1 MANTYKFIDMV
12 AREALSELHEQ
23 CELLSTVDRQYDD
36 SYAKTGAK
44 IGDTLRVRKP
54 NEFNV
59 RTGNAMDINVI
70 TEATQDIT
78 MSTLKGVDMEFNY
91 VDSLLKTDSPKDVA
105 LFTKRYIKPAISK
118 LLSIVESEALTY
130 YTKATYQLAGT
141 AGTAI
146 NSLSTPNLM
155 RAKLNQMAAPKGD
168 RHVQIDSTS
177 MASLV
182 AGVPAY
188 FNPAAAISKQY
199 TEGFVTRTA
208 MADFHENERCWTMA
222 NSSDASQS
230 GEINGGTLTSGI
242 TTLTVDG
249 FSAAPAVGQVF
260 TIGSGSGE
268 TGVYAVH
275 PETKVAYAALK
286 QFVITSAT
294 TTSFTFSPPII
305 YDTTDPRQNCSGAPA
320 DNADIVFVGSASTS
334 YVQPIMYHKE
344 AFQFVNAPLGIMDDA
359 DKCSVE
365 TREGMS
371 LRVWR
376 ASDITNNRRVLRIDM
391 LYGFAALRPEWACR
405 GIGAAN

>member
-23 CELLSTVDRQYDD
+23 CELLATVDRQYDD
-36 SYAKTGAK
+36 SFGKNGAK

-54 NEFNV
+54 NEFNI
-59 RTGNAMDINVI
+59 RTGNAMEINAI

-105 LFTKRYIKPAISK
+105 NFTKRYIRPAISK
-118 LLSIVESEALTY
+118 LISVVESEALTY

-141 AGTAI
+141 AGSAI
-146 NSLSTPNLM
+146 NSLSTPNAA
-155 RAKLNQMAAPKGD
+155 RAKLNQMAAPKTD

-182 AGVPAY
+182 AGVPTY
-188 FNPAAAISKQY
+188 FNPAAAIAKQY

-208 MADFHENERCWTMA
+208 MADFHENERCWTLA
-222 NSSDASQS
+222 NGADVA

-249 FSAAPAVGQVF
+249 FSAAPAVGSVF

-268 TGVYAVH
+268 VGVYNVH
-275 PETKVAYAALK
+275 PETKVAYAQLK
-286 QFVITSAT
+286 QFTVTSAT
-294 TTSFTFSPPII
+294 TTSITFTPAII

-320 DNADIVFVGSASTS
+320 DNADIAFVGVLSTS
-334 YVQPIMYHKE
+334 YVQPVMYHKE
-344 AFQFVNAPLGIMDDA
+344 AFQFVNAPLEVMDDA

-376 ASDITNNRRVLRIDM
+376 GSDITNNRRVLRIDM

-405 GIGAAN
+405 MIGSAN

>member
-23 CELLSTVDRQYDD
+23 CELLATVDRQYDD
-36 SYAKTGAK
+36 SFGKSGAK
-44 IGDTLRVRKP
+44 IGDTLRVKKP
-54 NEFNV
+54 NEFNI
-59 RTGNAMDINVI
+59 RTGNAMEINAI

-105 LFTKRYIKPAISK
+105 NFTKRYIRPAISK
-118 LLSIVESEALTY
+118 LISVVESEALTY
-130 YTKATYQLAGT
+130 YTKATYQMAGT
-141 AGTAI
+141 AGSAI
-146 NSLSTPNLM
+146 NSLSTPNLA

-168 RHVQIDSTS
+168 RHVQIDSNT

-182 AGVPAY
+182 AGVPTY
-188 FNPAAAISKQY
+188 FNPAAAIAKQY

-208 MADFHENERCWTMA
+208 MADFHENERCWTLA
-222 NSSDASQS
+222 NGADVA

-249 FSAAPAVGQVF
+249 FSAAPAVGSVF

-268 TGVYAVH
+268 TGVYNVH
-275 PETKVAYAALK
+275 PETKVAYAQLK
-286 QFVITSAT
+286 QFTVTSAT
-294 TTSFTFSPPII
+294 TTSITFTPAII

-320 DNADIVFVGSASTS
+320 DNADIAFVGALSTS

-344 AFQFVNAPLGIMDDA
+344 AFQFVNAPLEVMDDA

-376 ASDITNNRRVLRIDM
+376 GSDITNNRRVLRIDM

-405 GIGAAN
+405 MIGSAN

>member
-23 CELLSTVDRQYDD
+23 CELLQTVDRQYDE
-36 SYAKTGAK
+36 SFGQNGAK

-54 NEFNV
+54 NEFLV
-59 RTGNAMDINVI
+59 RTGNAMQISPI
-70 TEATQDIT
+70 TEATDTVT

-91 VDSLLKTDSPKDVA
+91 VDSLLKTDSPQQVA
-105 LFTKRYIKPAISK
+105 AFTKRHIRPAISK
-118 LLSIVESEALTY
+118 LLSVVESEALAY
-130 YTKATYQLAGT
+130 YTKATPSIAGT
-141 AGTAI
+141 AGSAI
-146 NSLSTPNLM
+146 NSLTVPNLM
-155 RAKLNQMAAPKGD
+155 RAKLNQQAAPKD
-168 RHVQIDSTS
+168 NRHVQIDSVT

-182 AGVPAY
+182 AGVPTY

-199 TEGFVTRTA
+199 TEGTVIRTA
-208 MADFHENERCWTMA
+208 MADFHENERIWTLA
-222 NSSDASQS
+222 NGADVA

-249 FSAAPAVGQVF
+249 FSAAPAVGSVF

-275 PETKVAYAALK
+275 PETKVPYSHLK
-286 QFVITSAT
+286 QFVVTAAT
-294 TTSFTFSPPII
+294 TTSITFSPAII
-305 YDTTDPRQNCSGAPA
+305 YDPTDPRQNCSGAPA
-320 DNADIVFVGSASTS
+320 DNADIVFVGAASTS
-334 YVQPIMYHKE
+334 YVQPIMYHRD
-344 AFQFVNAPLGIMDDA
+344 AFQFVNAPLEVMDDA
-359 DKCSVE
+359 DKCVVE

-391 LYGFAALRPEWACR
+391 LYGLAALRPEWSCR
-405 GIGAAN
+405 GIGSAN

>member
-1 MANTYKFIDMV
+1 MV

-23 CELLSTVDRQYDD
+23 CELLATVDRQYDD
-36 SYAKTGAK
+36 SFGKNGAK

-54 NEFNV
+54 NEFNI
-59 RTGNAMDINVI
+59 RTGNAMEINAI

-78 MSTLKGVDMEFNY
+78 MSTLKGVDMEFSY

-105 LFTKRYIKPAISK
+105 NFTKRYIRPAISK
-118 LLSIVESEALTY
+118 LISVVESEALTY

-141 AGTAI
+141 AGNAI
-146 NSLSTPNLM
+146 NSLSTPNLA
-155 RAKLNQMAAPKGD
+155 RAKLNQMAAPKTD

-182 AGVPAY
+182 AGVPTY
-188 FNPAAAISKQY
+188 FNPAAAIAKQY

-208 MADFHENERCWTMA
+208 MADFHENERCWTLA
-222 NSSDASQS
+222 NGADVA

-249 FSAAPAVGQVF
+249 FTAAPAVGSVF

-268 TGVYAVH
+268 TGVYNVH
-275 PETKVAYAALK
+275 PETKVAYAQLK
-286 QFVITSAT
+286 QFTVTSAT
-294 TTSFTFSPPII
+294 TTSITFTPAII

-320 DNADIVFVGSASTS
+320 DNADIAFVGALSTS

-344 AFQFVNAPLGIMDDA
+344 AFQFVNAPLEVMDDA

-376 ASDITNNRRVLRIDM
+376 GSDITNNRRVLRIDM
-391 LYGFAALRPEWACR
+391 LYGFAALRSEWACR
-405 GIGAAN
+405 MIGSAN

>member
-23 CELLSTVDRQYDD
+23 CELLATVDRQYDD
-36 SYAKTGAK
+36 SFGKNGAK

-54 NEFNV
+54 NEFNI
-59 RTGNAMDINVI
+59 RTGNAMEINAI

-78 MSTLKGVDMEFNY
+78 MSTLKGVDMEFSY

-105 LFTKRYIKPAISK
+105 NFTKRYIRPAISK
-118 LLSIVESEALTY
+118 LISVVESEALTY

-141 AGTAI
+141 AGNAI
-146 NSLSTPNLM
+146 NSLSTPNLA
-155 RAKLNQMAAPKGD
+155 RAKLNQMAAPKTD

-182 AGVPAY
+182 AGVPTY
-188 FNPAAAISKQY
+188 FNPAAAIAKQY

-208 MADFHENERCWTMA
+208 MADFHENERCWTLA
-222 NSSDASQS
+222 NGADVA

-249 FSAAPAVGQVF
+249 FTAAPAVGSVF

-268 TGVYAVH
+268 TGVYNVH
-275 PETKVAYAALK
+275 PETKVAYAQLK
-286 QFVITSAT
+286 QFTVTSAT
-294 TTSFTFSPPII
+294 TTSITFTPAII

-320 DNADIVFVGSASTS
+320 DNADIAFVGALSTS

-344 AFQFVNAPLGIMDDA
+344 AFQFVNAPLEVMDDA

-376 ASDITNNRRVLRIDM
+376 GSDITNNRRVLRIDM
-391 LYGFAALRPEWACR
+391 LYGFAALRSEWACR
-405 GIGAAN
+405 MIGSAN

>member
-23 CELLSTVDRQYDD
+23 CELLATVDRQYDD
-36 SYAKTGAK
+36 SFGKSGAK

-54 NEFNV
+54 NEFNI
-59 RTGNAMDINVI
+59 RTGNAMEINAI

-105 LFTKRYIKPAISK
+105 NFTKRYIRPAISK
-118 LLSIVESEALTY
+118 LISVVESEALTY

-141 AGTAI
+141 AGSAI
-146 NSLSTPNLM
+146 NSLSTPNLA
-155 RAKLNQMAAPKGD
+155 RAKLNQMAAPKMD
-168 RHVQIDSTS
+168 RHVQIDSNT

-182 AGVPAY
+182 AGVPTY
-188 FNPAAAISKQY
+188 FNPAAAIAKQY

-208 MADFHENERCWTMA
+208 MADFHENERCWTLA
-222 NSSDASQS
+222 NGADVA

-249 FSAAPAVGQVF
+249 FSAAPAVGSVF

-268 TGVYAVH
+268 TGVYNVH
-275 PETKVAYAALK
+275 PETKVAYAQLK
-286 QFVITSAT
+286 QFTVTSAT
-294 TTSFTFSPPII
+294 TTSITFTPAII

-320 DNADIVFVGSASTS
+320 DNADIAFVGALSTS

-344 AFQFVNAPLGIMDDA
+344 AFQFVNAPLEVMDDA

-376 ASDITNNRRVLRIDM
+376 GSDITNNRRVLRIDM

-405 GIGAAN
+405 MIGSAN

>member
-1 MANTYKFIDMV
+1 MGNTYKFIDMV

-23 CELLSTVDRQYDD
+23 CELLATVDRQYDD
-36 SYAKTGAK
+36 SFGKNGAK

-54 NEFNV
+54 NEFNI
-59 RTGNAMDINVI
+59 RTGNAMEINAI

-105 LFTKRYIKPAISK
+105 NFTKRYIRPAISK
-118 LLSIVESEALTY
+118 LISVVESEALTY
-130 YTKATYQLAGT
+130 YTKATYQMAGT
-141 AGTAI
+141 AGSAI
-146 NSLSTPNLM
+146 NSLSTPNLA
-155 RAKLNQMAAPKGD
+155 RAKLNQMAAPKMD
-168 RHVQIDSTS
+168 RHVQIDSTT

-182 AGVPAY
+182 AGVPTY
-188 FNPAAAISKQY
+188 FNPAAAIAKQY

-208 MADFHENERCWTMA
+208 MADFHENERCWTLA
-222 NSSDASQS
+222 NGADVA

-249 FSAAPAVGQVF
+249 FTAAPAVGSVF

-268 TGVYAVH
+268 TGVYNVH
-275 PETKVAYAALK
+275 PETKVAYAQLK
-286 QFVITSAT
+286 QFTVTSAT
-294 TTSFTFSPPII
+294 TTSITFTPAII

-320 DNADIVFVGSASTS
+320 DNADIAFVGVLSTS

-344 AFQFVNAPLGIMDDA
+344 AFQFVNAPLEVMDDA

-376 ASDITNNRRVLRIDM
+376 GSDITNNRRVLRIDM

-405 GIGAAN
+405 MIGSAN

>member
-23 CELLSTVDRQYDD
+23 CELLQTVDRQYDE
-36 SYAKTGAK
+36 SFGQNGAK

-54 NEFNV
+54 NEFLV
-59 RTGNAMDINVI
+59 RTGNAMQISPI
-70 TEATQDIT
+70 TEATDTVT

-91 VDSLLKTDSPKDVA
+91 VDSLLKTDSPQQVA
-105 LFTKRYIKPAISK
+105 AFTKRYIRPAISK
-118 LLSIVESEALTY
+118 LLSVVESEALAF
-130 YTKATYQLAGT
+130 YTKATPRIAGT
-141 AGTAI
+141 AGSAI
-146 NSLSTPNLM
+146 NSLTVPNLM
-155 RAKLNQMAAPKGD
+155 RAKLNQQAAPKD
-168 RHVQIDSTS
+168 NRHVQIDSVT
-177 MASLV
+177 MAGLV
-182 AGVPAY
+182 SGVPTY

-199 TEGFVTRTA
+199 TEGTVIRTA
-208 MADFHENERCWTMA
+208 MADFHENERIWTLA
-222 NSSDASQS
+222 NGADVA

-249 FSAAPAVGQVF
+249 FTAAPAVGSVF

-268 TGVYAVH
+268 VGVYAVH
-275 PETKVAYAALK
+275 PETKVPYSHLK
-286 QFVITSAT
+286 QFVVTAAT
-294 TTSFTFSPPII
+294 TTSITFSPAII
-305 YDTTDPRQNCSGAPA
+305 YDPTDPRQNCSGAPA
-320 DNADIVFVGSASTS
+320 DNADIVFVGAASTS
-334 YVQPIMYHKE
+334 YVQPIMYHRD
-344 AFQFVNAPLGIMDDA
+344 AFQFVNAPLEVMDDA
-359 DKCSVE
+359 DKCVVE